1 MPATVLERHQTS
13 GLPEPVGPAPRP
25 AARRSID
32 HPGAHT
38 LFGSGWQGKAVR
50 VDIVPQQPACAVPQ
64 EGRARDI
71 PIGEQRS
78 GGRAVPDGQP
88 CLWARPLEA
97 LDSVGVA
104 LSCRRG
110 QELYRQ
116 SDATDQWYRL
126 VSGLAKEQA
135 LLPDGRHQIVDFLLP
150 GDFFGF
156 GPCNQHQ
163 FAVEAVV
170 NGTVVVC
177 YPRREI
183 EMLAERDPS
192 VGMLICQLAIATM
205 SRTQTRML
213 TLGRTRAPQKV
224 GAFLLEM
231 AERMTDRHA
240 DVVTLPMSRYDI
252 ADYLGLSVEAVSRS
266 LTKLKC
272 RGSIRLMS
280 TRCVRIL
287 DPESLGLG

>member
-1 MPATVLERHQTS
+1 MFATVLQHHQINAP
-13 GLPEPVGPAPRP
+13 PEPAGLVPRS
-25 AARRSID
+25 AARGSID

-38 LFGSGWQGKAVR
+38 LPGSGRQGKAER
-50 VDIVPQQPACAVPQ
+50 VDIVTQQSAFVVPQ
-64 EGRARDI
+64 EGRTRNM
-71 PIGEQRS
+71 PIGGQRR
-78 GGRAVPDGQP
+78 GGPAVRDGQP
-88 CLWARPLEA
+88 GLRARPLQA
-97 LDSVGVA
+97 LDSVGA
-104 LSCRRG
+104 ILSCRRG
-110 QELYRQ
+110 QELYHQ
-116 SDATDQWYRL
+116 SDATDRWYRV

-135 LLPDGRHQIVDFLLP
+135 LLPDGRHQIVDFHLP

-156 GPCNQHQ
+156 DLCNQHQ

-170 NGTVVVC
+170 NGTVVVW

-183 EMLAERDPS
+183 EMLAERDPG
-192 VGMLICQLAIATM
+192 VGMLIYELAIAAM
-205 SRTQTRML
+205 SRAQARML

-240 DVVTLPMSRYDI
+240 DAVTLPMSRYDI

-266 LTKLKC
+266 LTKLKSC
-272 RGSIRLMS
+272 GAIRLTS

-287 DPESLGLG
+287 DPEALELR

>member
-1 MPATVLERHQTS
+1 MLT
-13 GLPEPVGPAPRP
+13 
-25 AARRSID
+25 
-32 HPGAHT
+32 
-38 LFGSGWQGKAVR
+38 W
-50 VDIVPQQPACAVPQ
+50 
-64 EGRARDI
+64 
-71 PIGEQRS
+71 EQRNE
-78 GGRAVPDGQP
+78 GRAVPAGQAS
-88 CLWARPLEA
+88 LRESRLEV
-97 LDSVGVA
+97 LDAMAAVV
-104 LSCRRG
+104 SCRRG

-116 SDATDQWYRL
+116 SDAIDQWYRV
-126 VSGLAKEQA
+126 VSGLVKEQA
-135 LLPDGRHQIVDFLLP
+135 LLPDGRHQIVNFLLP

-163 FAVEAVV
+163 FAAEAVV
-170 NGTVVVC
+170 NGTVLVS

-192 VGMLICQLAIATM
+192 VAILIYQLAIATM
-205 SRTQTRML
+205 SRSQARTL

-231 AERMTDRHA
+231 AERMAGTHA
-240 DVVTLPMSRYDI
+240 DAVTLPMSRYDI

>member
-1 MPATVLERHQTS
+1 M
-13 GLPEPVGPAPRP
+13 
-25 AARRSID
+25 
-32 HPGAHT
+32 
-38 LFGSGWQGKAVR
+38 
-50 VDIVPQQPACAVPQ
+50 
-64 EGRARDI
+64 
-71 PIGEQRS
+71 PIGEHCS
-78 GGRAVPDGQP
+78 GGRPIPDGQP
-88 CLWARPLEA
+88 CAWTSPRDVMDAM
-97 LDSVGVA
+97 GTII
-104 LSCRRG
+104 SCRRG
-110 QELYRQ
+110 QELYRS
-116 SDATDQWYRL
+116 SDTSGSWYRV

-156 GPCNQHQ
+156 GTSIRHQ
-163 FAVEAVV
+163 LAVEAVV
-170 NGTVVVC
+170 NGTVLVC

-192 VGMLICQLAIATM
+192 VARLICQCAIATI
-205 SRTQTRML
+205 SRIQTRML

-231 AERMTDRHA
+231 AERMAGRQA
-240 DVVTLPMSRYDI
+240 DAVTLPMSRYEI

-272 RGSIRLMS
+272 RGAIRLTS

-287 DPESLGLG
+287 DPESLELGGVTDVHRDVPRMPVHERFIRELTAVKAAAREGC